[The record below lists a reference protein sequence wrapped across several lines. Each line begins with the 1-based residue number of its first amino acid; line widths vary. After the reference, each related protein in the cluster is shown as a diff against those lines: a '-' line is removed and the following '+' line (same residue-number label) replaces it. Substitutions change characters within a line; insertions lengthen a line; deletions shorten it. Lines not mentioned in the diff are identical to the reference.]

1 MPNFT
6 SEINQIFAVQPTA
19 HRIMLR
25 TANDLGGE
33 PKSGRFFACF
43 TCYCVGPYLLAWFAY
58 ILAEIFSLFYL
69 LHRKSKC

>member
-43 TCYCVGPYLLAWFAY
+43 TCYCVGPYTRVPVGLVCIHFGRD
-58 ILAEIFSLFYL
+58 F
-69 LHRKSKC
+69 